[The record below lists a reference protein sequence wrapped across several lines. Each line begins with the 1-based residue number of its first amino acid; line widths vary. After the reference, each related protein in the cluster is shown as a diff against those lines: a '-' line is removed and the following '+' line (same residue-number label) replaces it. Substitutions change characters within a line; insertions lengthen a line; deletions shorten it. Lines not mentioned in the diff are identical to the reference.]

1 MSHSAIL
8 GKILS
13 YIERVLIKQKM
24 DVENAMMNKKKFMK
38 SRLSRIISGAL
49 LSSALIF
56 GHSAIAANSQAD
68 TTKLSIAS
76 PTYNEQLI
84 NSAHTAI
91 LAQYHYDKLPI
102 DNALSERIYTLYLK
116 SLDPQ
121 KVFFIQSDVDGF
133 DRYRHSFDDFIR
145 RSQLE
150 VPYDMY
156 RKLVERMDE
165 QYDLV
170 EEILSEEYDFSIDRM
185 LTIQRK
191 DENFP
196 KDKTEMRQLW
206 KDRLQN
212 ELINLLVTDDK
223 LSLDD
228 AKKKLQK
235 RYNTRQKRIHDME
248 EGELFSLFMNV
259 VSLGFDPH
267 SGYYS
272 AKQMEQFNISMSL
285 SLQGIGTVLRQDDD
299 SVKIVEVVTGG
310 PADLTGQVQ
319 IGDEIIGVAQGEDG
333 EFVDIVG
340 MRLDKV
346 VEMVRGEKDTVV
358 KLQMI
363 GNKGKGAE
371 KIVKITRDTVKLEEQ
386 EARSKVFTMPSEN
399 DAVDYKLGVITL
411 PAFYSD
417 FEGNKQGVEDFK
429 STTRDVKKLLLK
441 LVNEDKINGLVID
454 LRGNGGG
461 SLTEVIDLSAL
472 FIGSNKT
479 IVQTKGFDG
488 NQDAQSS
495 TAEDLIYDGPMVVLI
510 DRLSASAS
518 EIFAGSMQDQGRAII
533 VGQTSFGKGTV
544 QTMIDLSRIL
554 AKSTKP
560 GQSKVTIAKF
570 YRANGESTQEKG
582 VEPDVSLPVIYD
594 PNEIGEAKELYVMS
608 WDTMEAAPDYD
619 ASVVLKAGI
628 ADKLQAKSN
637 QRFIA
642 DEKHQIFKKQADKTL
657 ELWKVNELSLNLD
670 TRKNKL
676 KQEEAEN
683 LELQNRMR
691 VLYDFEPLTMEQYRN
706 EDGSYTKLLKETE
719 TDLLLEEGLLILRD
733 YIDVEDH
740 EQ

>member
-1 MSHSAIL
+1 MD
-8 GKILS
+8 
-13 YIERVLIKQKM
+13 IENVM
-24 DVENAMMNKKKFMK
+24 VNGKKFIK
-38 SRLSRIISGAL
+38 SRFAKLVGGLFI
-49 LSSALIF
+49 SSALLF
-56 GHSAIAANSQAD
+56 GQSTIAATD
-68 TTKLSIAS
+68 TPKTPIITKPS
-76 PTYNEQLI
+76 YNEQLI

-91 LAQYHYDKLPI
+91 LAQYHYDRIPI
-102 DNALSERIYTLYLK
+102 DDALSERIYTLYLK
-116 SLDPQ
+116 ALDPQ
-121 KVFFIQSDVDGF
+121 KVFFIQSDIDQF
-133 DRYRHSFDDFIR
+133 EQYKYSFDDFIR

-150 VPYDMY
+150 IPYEMY
-156 RKLVERMDE
+156 QQLLIRMDE
-165 QYDLV
+165 QYAMV
-170 EEILSEEYDFSIDRM
+170 TEILAEDFDFDVDKS
-185 LTIQRK
+185 LVIQRK

-212 ELINLLVTDDK
+212 ELINLMVTDDT
-223 LSLDD
+223 LTLEE
-228 AKKKLQK
+228 AKEKLQK
-235 RYNTRQKRIHDME
+235 RYNARQKRIHDME

-259 VSLGFDPH
+259 VSLSFDPH

-299 SVKIVEVVTGG
+299 SIKIVEVVPGG

-358 KLQMI
+358 RLQMI

-371 KIVKITRDTVKLEEQ
+371 KIVKIVRDTVKLEEQ
-386 EARSKVFTMPSEN
+386 EAKSKVYQLPSEN
-399 DAVDYKLGVITL
+399 GEEEYTLGVITL

-417 FEGNKQGVEDFK
+417 FEGSKKGIQDFK

-441 LVNEDKINGLVID
+441 LVNDEHIDGLLID

-472 FIGSNKT
+472 FIGSDKT
-479 IVQTKGFDG
+479 IVQTRGFDG
-488 NQDAQSS
+488 QQDAQSS
-495 TAEDLIYDGPMVVLI
+495 PNEELIYDGPMVVLI

-533 VGQTSFGKGTV
+533 AGQTSFGKGTV

-582 VEPDVSLPVIYD
+582 VEPDVTLPSIYD
-594 PNEIGEAKELYVMS
+594 PNEIGESKELYVMA
-608 WDTMEAAPDYD
+608 WDTIDAAPDYEP
-619 ASVVLKAGI
+619 SVVI
-628 ADKLQAKSN
+628 TEEVTSQLQNKSKE
-637 QRFIA
+637 RFKEE
-642 DEKHQIFKKQADKTL
+642 EKHQIFKKQANKTL
-657 ELWKVNELSLNLD
+657 ELWKINEMSLNLD
-670 TRKNKL
+670 KRKEKL
-676 KQEEAEN
+676 KREEEEN
-683 LELQNRMR
+683 LQLQNRMR
-691 VLYDFEPLTMEQYRN
+691 VLYGYEPLTLEQFRN

-733 YIDVEDH
+733 YIDLLDDEKKSKKSDK
-740 EQ
+740 Q

>member
-1 MSHSAIL
+1 
-8 GKILS
+8 
-13 YIERVLIKQKM
+13 M
-24 DVENAMMNKKKFMK
+24 DVENAMINKNKLMK
-38 SRLSRIISGAL
+38 SRLSRVLTGAL
-49 LSSALIF
+49 LSTALMFGYSAMATTANADTSKLT
-56 GHSAIAANSQAD
+56 IAA
-68 TTKLSIAS
+68 

-102 DNALSERIYTLYLK
+102 DNKLSERIYNLYLK
-116 SLDPQ
+116 TLDSQ
-121 KVFFIQSDVDGF
+121 KVFFTQTDVDGF
-133 DRYRHSFDDFIR
+133 DRYRHSFDDFVR

-150 VPYDMY
+150 VPYEMY
-156 RKLVERMDE
+156 RLLVERMDQ

-170 EEILSEEYDFSIDRM
+170 AEILAEEYDFDVDKM

-191 DENFP
+191 DEAFP
-196 KDKTEMRQLW
+196 KGEAEMRQLW

-212 ELINLLVTDDK
+212 ELINLLVTDEE
-223 LSLDD
+223 LSLEE
-228 AKKKLQK
+228 AKEKLQK

-248 EGELFSLFMNV
+248 EGELFSLLMNV
-259 VSLGFDPH
+259 VSLSFDPH

-363 GNKGKGAE
+363 GNKGKGGE
-371 KIVKITRDTVKLEEQ
+371 KIVKIMRDTVKLEEQ
-386 EARSKVFTMPSEN
+386 EAKSKVFTIPSEN

-429 STTRDVKKLLLK
+429 STTRDVKKLLTE
-441 LVNEDKINGLVID
+441 LVDKENINGLVID

-479 IVQTKGFDG
+479 VVQTQGFDG
-488 NQDAQSS
+488 NKDAQSS
-495 TAEDLIYDGPMVVLI
+495 SAEDLIYDGPMVVLI

-518 EIFAGSMQDQGRAII
+518 EIFAGSMQDQGRALI

-582 VEPDVSLPVIYD
+582 VEPDISLPVIYD

-619 ASVVLKAGI
+619 PSVVL
-628 ADKLQAKSN
+628 ADGVADQLQAKSDH
-637 QRFIA
+637 RFVN

-657 ELWKVNELSLNLD
+657 ELWKINELSLNLD
-670 TRKNKL
+670 TRKEKL
-676 KQEEAEN
+676 KREEAEN

-733 YIDVEDH
+733 YIDIEDH
-740 EQ
+740 QE

>member
-1 MSHSAIL
+1 ML
-8 GKILS
+8 N
-13 YIERVLIKQKM
+13 
-24 DVENAMMNKKKFMK
+24 ENIFLK
-38 SRLSRIISGAL
+38 SRFAKLVSGVF
-49 LSSALIF
+49 LSSALLL
-56 GHSAIAANSQAD
+56 GQTTLAADTSEKSKTEIAAPS
-68 TTKLSIAS
+68 
-76 PTYNEQLI
+76 YNEQLI
-84 NSAHTAI
+84 NSAHSAI

-102 DNALSERIYTLYLK
+102 DNALSERIYALYLK
-116 SLDPQ
+116 ALDPQ
-121 KVFFIQSDVDGF
+121 KVFFIQADVDGF
-133 DRYRHSFDDFIR
+133 DRYRHSFDDFVR

-150 VPYDMY
+150 VPYEMY
-156 RKLVERMDE
+156 GLLMNRMDE

-170 EEILSEEYDFSIDRM
+170 EEILAEDFDFNIDRK

-191 DENFP
+191 NEDFP

-212 ELINLLVTDDK
+212 ELINLMVTDED
-223 LSLDD
+223 LTLDE
-228 AKKKLQK
+228 AKEKLQK

-248 EGELFSLFMNV
+248 EGELFSLVMNV
-259 VSLGFDPH
+259 ISLSFDPH

-299 SVKIVEVVTGG
+299 SVKIVEIVTGG

-319 IGDEIIGVAQGEDG
+319 IGDEIIGVAQGEEG

-358 KLQMI
+358 RLQMI

-371 KIVKITRDTVKLEEQ
+371 KIVKIVRDTVKLEEQ
-386 EARSKVFTMPSEN
+386 EAKAKTFNIPSEN
-399 DAVDYKLGVITL
+399 GAVDYNLGVITL

-417 FEGNKQGVEDFK
+417 FEANKNGVADFK

-472 FIGSNKT
+472 FIGSDKT
-479 IVQTKGFDG
+479 IVQTRGFDG
-488 NQDAQSS
+488 KKEAQAS

-533 VGQTSFGKGTV
+533 AGQTSFGKGTV

-582 VEPDVSLPVIYD
+582 VEPDVSLPIIYD

-608 WDTMEAAPDYD
+608 WDTIDAAPDYD
-619 ASVVLKAGI
+619 PSLVLTENVTE
-628 ADKLQAKSN
+628 KLQSQSDK
-637 QRFIA
+637 RFGD

-657 ELWKVNELSLNLD
+657 ELWKINELSLNLD
-670 TRKNKL
+670 TRKEKL
-676 KQEEAEN
+676 KTEEAEN

-691 VLYDFEPLTMEQYRN
+691 VLYDFEPLTIEEFRN
-706 EDGSYTKLLKETE
+706 EDGSYTKLLKESE

-733 YIDVEDH
+733 YIDLLDNEA
-740 EQ
+740 

>member
-1 MSHSAIL
+1 
-8 GKILS
+8 
-13 YIERVLIKQKM
+13 M
-24 DVENAMMNKKKFMK
+24 DIENAMINENKLLKNRFAK
-38 SRLSRIISGAL
+38 LISATAVAAAL
-49 LSSALIF
+49 FLGQSTFAQTDAAPSTATEKLVISA
-56 GHSAIAANSQAD
+56 
-68 TTKLSIAS
+68 

-84 NSAHTAI
+84 NSAHSAI

-102 DNALSERIYTLYLK
+102 DNALSERIYALYLK

-121 KVFFIQSDVDGF
+121 KVFLLQSDVEEF
-133 DRYRHSFDDFIR
+133 NRYQHSFDDFVR

-150 VPYDMY
+150 VPYNMY
-156 RKLVERMDE
+156 GLLIERMDE

-170 EEILSEEYDFSIDRM
+170 EELLAEDYDFDVDKMI
-185 LTIQRK
+185 TIQRK
-191 DENFP
+191 DEAFP
-196 KDKTEMRQLW
+196 KDKAEMRQLW

-212 ELINLLVTDDK
+212 ELINLMVTDEK
-223 LSLDD
+223 LTLDE
-228 AKKKLQK
+228 AKAKLQK

-248 EGELFSLFMNV
+248 EGELFSLVMNV

-285 SLQGIGTVLRQDDD
+285 ALQGIGTVLRQDDD

-346 VEMVRGEKDTVV
+346 VEMVRGEKGTVV
-358 KLQMI
+358 RLQMI

-386 EARSKVFTMPSEN
+386 EAKAETFKMPSEN
-399 DAVDYKLGVITL
+399 GEVDYNLGVITL

-417 FEGNKQGVEDFK
+417 FEGSKQGVDDFK

-441 LVNEDKINGLVID
+441 LVNEDKIDGLVID

-472 FIGSNKT
+472 FVGADKT
-479 IVQTKGFDG
+479 IVQTQGYDRQKETQASVKE
-488 NQDAQSS
+488 N
-495 TAEDLIYDGPMVVLI
+495 LIYEGPMVVLI

-533 VGQTSFGKGTV
+533 AGSTSFGKGTV

-582 VEPDVSLPVIYD
+582 VEPDVQLPRIYD
-594 PNEIGEAKELYVMS
+594 HEEIGESKELYVMP
-608 WDTMEAAPDYD
+608 WDTIDAASDYD
-619 ASVVLKAGI
+619 GSVVI
-628 ADKLQAKSN
+628 TEDISNKLQANSN
-637 QRFIA
+637 NRFVE

-657 ELWKVNELSLNLD
+657 ELWKINELSLNLD
-670 TRKNKL
+670 TRKEKL
-676 KQEEAEN
+676 KAQEEEN

-691 VLYDFEPLTMEQYRN
+691 VLYDFEPLTLEEFRN
-706 EDGSYTKLLKETE
+706 EDGTYTKLLKDTE

-733 YIDVEDH
+733 YIDILDNE
-740 EQ
+740 E

>member
-1 MSHSAIL
+1 ML
-8 GKILS
+8 N
-13 YIERVLIKQKM
+13 
-24 DVENAMMNKKKFMK
+24 ENMFLK
-38 SRLSRIISGAL
+38 SRFGKLVSGVFLSLAL
-49 LSSALIF
+49 LLGQTTLA
-56 GHSAIAANSQAD
+56 AD
-68 TTKLSIAS
+68 TSEKTKTEIVAPS
-76 PTYNEQLI
+76 YNEQLI
-84 NSAHTAI
+84 NSAHSAI

-102 DNALSERIYTLYLK
+102 DNALSERIYALYLK
-116 SLDPQ
+116 ALDPQ
-121 KVFFIQSDVDGF
+121 KVFFIQADVDSF
-133 DRYRHSFDDFIR
+133 DRYRHSFDDFVR

-150 VPYDMY
+150 VPYEMY
-156 RKLVERMDE
+156 GLLMNRMDE

-170 EEILSEEYDFSIDRM
+170 EEILAEDYDFNVDKKLI
-185 LTIQRK
+185 IQRK
-191 DENFP
+191 NEDFP

-212 ELINLLVTDDK
+212 ELINLMVTDEE
-223 LSLDD
+223 LTLDE
-228 AKKKLQK
+228 AKEKLQK

-248 EGELFSLFMNV
+248 EGELFSLVMNV
-259 VSLGFDPH
+259 ISLSFDPH

-299 SVKIVEVVTGG
+299 SVKIVEIVTGG

-358 KLQMI
+358 RLQMI

-371 KIVKITRDTVKLEEQ
+371 KIVKIVRDTVKLEEQ
-386 EARSKVFTMPSEN
+386 EAKAKTFNIPSEN
-399 DAVDYKLGVITL
+399 GAVDYNLGVITL

-417 FEGNKQGVEDFK
+417 FEANKNGVADFK

-441 LVNEDKINGLVID
+441 LVNEDKIDGLVID

-472 FIGSNKT
+472 FIGSDKT
-479 IVQTKGFDG
+479 IVQTRGFDG
-488 NQDAQSS
+488 KKEAQAS
-495 TAEDLIYDGPMVVLI
+495 TAEDLIYDGPIVVLI

-533 VGQTSFGKGTV
+533 AGQTSFGKGTV

-582 VEPDVSLPVIYD
+582 VEPDVSLPIIYD

-608 WDTMEAAPDYD
+608 WDTIDAAPDYD
-619 ASVVLKAGI
+619 PSLVLTENVTE
-628 ADKLQAKSN
+628 KLQAQSDK
-637 QRFIA
+637 RFGD

-657 ELWKVNELSLNLD
+657 ELWKINELSLNLD
-670 TRKNKL
+670 TRKEKL
-676 KQEEAEN
+676 KTEEAEN

-691 VLYDFEPLTMEQYRN
+691 VLYDFEPLTIEEFRN
-706 EDGSYTKLLKETE
+706 EDGSYTKLLKESE

-733 YIDVEDH
+733 YIDLLDNEA
-740 EQ
+740 